1 MAKKEDDGTIVI
13 ESLRTGTAIVGLI
26 GESAYVSNRMSAK
39 VKQGLLTPE
48 DPKLKRKTATER
60 AQAPKHNPL
69 AEYQEAVHRL
79 PEGSEPLLAL
89 PAVQIKRA
97 LAAAALDV
105 PGARKAQ
112 IGRLVWIPG
121 ELLPLFGLPQLH
133 MAVVRMAD
141 MSHTPDI
148 RTRAAIRTW
157 ATIVEIRYVMPLLT
171 ESGILNL
178 LAAAGQIIG
187 LGDGRQEKGA
197 LSFGQFEVVSVDDPR
212 LKAIVA
218 GGNRAAQEKAM
229 ASPTFYD
236 DESLQ
241 LYESWAPAIAR
252 ARVGHTGGEEVKQ
265 PKVERKVPVASASRN
280 GA

>member
-1 MAKKEDDGTIVI
+1 MATKENDGPIVI

-39 VKQGLLTPE
+39 VKQSLLSPE
-48 DPKLKRKTATER
+48 DPGLKRRTASER
-60 AQAPKHNPL
+60 AQGTKHDPL
-69 AEYQEAVHRL
+69 AEYQGAIHRM
-79 PEGSEPLLAL
+79 PEGSEPLLAI
-89 PAVQIKRA
+89 PAVQVKRA
-97 LAAAALDV
+97 LAAVAKDV
-105 PGARKAQ
+105 PGANKAQ
-112 IGRLVWIPG
+112 LGRLVWLPG

-148 RTRAAIRTW
+148 RTRAAVRTW

-187 LGDGRQEKGA
+187 VGDGRQEKGVF
-197 LSFGQFEVVSVDDPR
+197 SFGQFEVVSVDDPR
-212 LKAIVA
+212 LKAIVTR
-218 GGNRAAQEKAM
+218 GNRAAQEKAM

-241 LYESWAPAIAR
+241 LYESWAPAMAR
-252 ARVGHTGGEEVKQ
+252 ACVGLDAKGEAKQVKVT
-265 PKVERKVPVASASRN
+265 KKVPVASASRN